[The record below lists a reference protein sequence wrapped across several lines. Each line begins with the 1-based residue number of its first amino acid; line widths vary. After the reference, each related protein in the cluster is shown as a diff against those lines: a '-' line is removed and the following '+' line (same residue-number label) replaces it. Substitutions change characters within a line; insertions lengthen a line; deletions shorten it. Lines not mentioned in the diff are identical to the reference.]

1 MKTPYIFAGALVL
14 GLTASLFG
22 DWQAC
27 SIGPTSQ
34 TGIETNSANDFALT
48 ALGSPLDGQ
57 NDDMGFASGP
67 GKLSG
72 DCEIMAHV
80 TKISP
85 GKEDW
90 ATGGLMMR
98 ESLGG
103 GSKFIAV
110 GCTRG
115 NGVLSFTRGEES
127 DNVLRQENCGDCL
140 PPLWFKIV
148 RRGNH
153 FVSYKSSDGVV
164 WLQVN
169 EADIVM
175 KKSVWVGAFATSG
188 GDTTGVVVAFQR
200 VTTR

>member
-14 GLTASLFG
+14 GLTVSLLG

-34 TGIETNSANDFALT
+34 TGIETNSSNDFTLT

-57 NDDMGFASGP
+57 NDDMGFATGP

-115 NGVLSFTRGEES
+115 HGVLSFTRSEES

-140 PPLWFKIV
+140 APIWVKIV

-188 GDTTGVVVAFQR
+188 GDATGVVVTFQR